1 MYYILL
7 TAQQAATQA
16 ASAAQEATTQAP
28 SNDIIGIGGIIAT
41 LLVGIVIYEAT
52 GKIDDEKDQ
61 MSKPEIRKEVC
72 FILQSSK

>member
-28 SNDIIGIGGIIAT
+28 SNDIIVEKESMAHLSTQYPSCVYISFLKT
-41 LLVGIVIYEAT
+41 HKKLLYR
-52 GKIDDEKDQ
+52 
-61 MSKPEIRKEVC
+61 SFR
-72 FILQSSK
+72 